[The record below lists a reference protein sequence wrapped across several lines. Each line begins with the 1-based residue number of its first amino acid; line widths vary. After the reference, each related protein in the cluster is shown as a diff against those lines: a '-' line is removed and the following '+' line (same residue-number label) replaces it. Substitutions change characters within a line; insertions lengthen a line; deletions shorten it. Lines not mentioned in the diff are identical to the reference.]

1 MSRSSLKSL
10 RSMMQQDPQGDS
22 RFKHQRMWTGS
33 WWGWSN
39 WWEWITGA
47 DAGQPFLVAFFVAT
61 GMLYI
66 WIYFYICCFFHIFA
80 PISLQ
85 ASHVRCFRACW
96 LHFILHLL
104 PTAVHSSAMIE
115 WLWCLEMYMDYVCP
129 DIKSKCCNFWVTA
142 TLCSEDMVGAALVG
156 MILKTGCLAVFT
168 FSLCWLWMAMVFLLV
183 VLRLFKD
190 WMRMVETLLGNMEES
205 CGVELLEQSLTLLE
219 ADHDVLGTGGGGD
232 VCCLNMLLDKF

>member
-1 MSRSSLKSL
+1 
-10 RSMMQQDPQGDS
+10 MQQDPQGDS

-66 WIYFYICCFFHIFA
+66 WLYFYICCFFHIFA

-96 LHFILHLL
+96 QHFILHLL

-156 MILKTGCLAVFT
+156 MILKDWLFGSFHIHFVGYERLCFFCWLFWGCLRIGWEWWKR
-168 FSLCWLWMAMVFLLV
+168 CWETWRNHVEWNSWSNHWHSWRLIMMWWVLEV
-183 VLRLFKD
+183 VEMF
-190 WMRMVETLLGNMEES
+190 V
-205 CGVELLEQSLTLLE
+205 V
-219 ADHDVLGTGGGGD
+219 
-232 VCCLNMLLDKF
+232 